1 MIALL
6 GKIPVSRWRLFRP
19 YLIGQQAVNQIQR
32 QPARLAP
39 DLGIEILKHH
49 VVQARLAV
57 NRPRT
62 AERDVRT
69 GNILQFDRDVLHDM
83 PEPGALVLVQTAHEA
98 TGFAIGTAML
108 MQPRQGIEQ
117 GIDKRLPQFAG
128 GPVFELLEIEHMP
141 DHREVRINI
150 RTNVNV
156 AVDDF
161 HRDDSDVILVR
172 PLLRLLLSWTRSR
185 SSRRK

>member
-1 MIALL
+1 
-6 GKIPVSRWRLFRP
+6 
-19 YLIGQQAVNQIQR
+19 
-32 QPARLAP
+32 
-39 DLGIEILKHH
+39 
-49 VVQARLAV
+49 
-57 NRPRT
+57 
-62 AERDVRT
+62 
-69 GNILQFDRDVLHDM
+69 
-83 PEPGALVLVQTAHEA
+83 
-98 TGFAIGTAML
+98 
-108 MQPRQGIEQ
+108 
-117 GIDKRLPQFAG
+117 
-128 GPVFELLEIEHMP
+128 LLEIEHMP